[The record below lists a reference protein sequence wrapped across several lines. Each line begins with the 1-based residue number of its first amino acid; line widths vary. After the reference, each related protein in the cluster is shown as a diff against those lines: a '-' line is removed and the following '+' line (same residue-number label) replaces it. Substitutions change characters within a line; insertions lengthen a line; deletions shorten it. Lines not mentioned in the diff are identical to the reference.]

1 MQVLL
6 VNEAVP
12 VLINHVEGLLE
23 LLNLRLI
30 KHGEHIGG
38 GTLRALF
45 GGLSL
50 GPFARH
56 FAGGKSPPS
65 AKK

>member
-1 MQVLL
+1 MQVLF

-12 VLINHVEGLLE
+12 ILVNHVEGLLE

-30 KHGEHIGG
+30 KHGKHVGG
-38 GTLRALF
+38 GALRALL

-56 FAGGKSPPS
+56 FRRW
-65 AKK
+65 